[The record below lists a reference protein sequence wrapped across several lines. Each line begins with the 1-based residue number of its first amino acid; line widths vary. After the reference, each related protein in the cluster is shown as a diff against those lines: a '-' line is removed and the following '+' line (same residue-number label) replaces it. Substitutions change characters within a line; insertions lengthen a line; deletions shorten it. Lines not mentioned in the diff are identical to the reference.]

1 MGCDIHIYAEVKI
14 GGTWHH
20 YGEVECDRDYE
31 LFEKIAGVR
40 GDVSESIAEPR
51 GVPEDA
57 TFMTRLH
64 ETREGEDAHTKT
76 WLTASEIAAV
86 AEWDRARCKRRGYEN
101 AVWRGFLFGNAFEY
115 FERFRSDYPPEV
127 EDLRFVIWFDN

>member
-14 GGTWHH
+14 GSTWHH

-51 GVPEDA
+51 GVPQDA
-57 TFMTRLH
+57 TFMTRVH

-76 WLTASEIAAV
+76 WLGADEIAAV
-86 AEWDRARCKRRGYEN
+86 AKWDKERAFARRPWKGY
-101 AVWRGFLFGNAFEY
+101 LFGNLFES
-115 FERFRSDYPPEV
+115 FREYPSDYPPEV